1 MFTRSG
7 PSNQYTLLQQSPSSP
22 SIKLDPPSSPSP
34 HQSWFRPSFKGPK
47 IRKIVLFVTLST
59 AVILLVIYPTL
70 EFITPGSVA
79 LPEVLRF
86 GLNSIQSTPSS
97 EPTIQHAAVLSQPY
111 PNLTHNTADSLVS
124 KTAEP
129 SKSASLLESGSKP
142 VESLVSPSTSKLPVS
157 QDVSTPTTPSQSSL
171 SPISST
177 QSIPSSAPASSIGHS
192 GLSTTSTLTPLN
204 QPSAPQPLLVNP
216 SASTPP
222 KKSLC
227 DHCGCS
233 ADGKLNRVFNQPDLL
248 GPAFLDASRIVPGQS
263 VAQSTQTRTMGQI
276 WASIRDVY
284 CQHPMLLPEAAVNLL
299 DNTVADSPN
308 LSTRIQ
314 WNLTNTVSS
323 IPTLYLFTKTSR
335 LGRTNA
341 LRPDYFR
348 RHAKTINNHMDRVR
362 SRGGKYFPETE
373 TKWGT
378 GPRQLIWLIVEDG
391 EQIAPEVEAVFR
403 TSQIPY
409 IYFAYGSTHR
419 YGNAQ
424 QNAAYALIHRLSR
437 SVYGHGPIVSIDD
450 DGNLLPDLFDLAWRV
465 KRLGVWPMGNLG
477 PTGWEGP
484 KYDPITHVFI
494 GWQKAAK
501 DNRRF
506 PLDNG
511 AFAFST
517 EVFGTGK
524 MIGPRYWPT
533 DYPGGESEFVSQIL
547 TKMEE
552 VEPLC
557 FNCHVAWHNQAL
569 TPQCIAHDP
578 KCREFDIP
586 PKP

>member
-7 PSNQYTLLQQSPSSP
+7 PSNQYTLLQQSPLSP
-22 SIKLDPPSSPSP
+22 GIKPETPSSPSH
-34 HQSWFRPSFKGPK
+34 HQSRFRLSLKSPK
-47 IRKIVLFVTLST
+47 IRKIGLFVTLST
-59 AVILLVIYPTL
+59 AVILLVVYPAL

-86 GLNSIQSTPSS
+86 GPHSAQLTPSS
-97 EPTIQHAAVLSQPY
+97 DPTSQHSATPPQSHP
-111 PNLTHNTADSLVS
+111 TE
-124 KTAEP
+124 KTAEFSSS
-129 SKSASLLESGSKP
+129 SKTVELSKTLTSSSSESKLAEPVVSPLASKP
-142 VESLVSPSTSKLPVS
+142 PVS
-157 QDVSTPTTPSQSSL
+157 HHVSTPTNPSQPSLSPSSPSQSVPL
-171 SPISST
+171 
-177 QSIPSSAPASSIGHS
+177 SAPAPPS
-192 GLSTTSTLTPLN
+192 GLSTPSTLPHIN
-204 QPSAPQPLLVNP
+204 QPSAPQPLLINP
-216 SASTPP
+216 SASTPL
-222 KKSLC
+222 KKTLC

-233 ADGKLNRVFNQPDLL
+233 TDGTLNRSFNQPDLL
-248 GPAFLDASRIVPGQS
+248 GPAFLDASRIVPGQT
-263 VAQSTQTRTMGQI
+263 VAPSTQTRTMGQI

-284 CQHPMLLPEAAVNLL
+284 CQHPMLSPESAVNLL
-299 DNTVADSPN
+299 DNTATDSPS

-314 WNLTNTVSS
+314 WNLTNTVPS

-348 RHAKTINNHMDRVR
+348 RHVKTITTHMDRVR

-403 TSQIPY
+403 ASQIPF
-409 IYFAYGSTHR
+409 IYLAYGSTHR

-484 KYDPITHVFI
+484 KYDPITHAFI
-494 GWQKAAK
+494 GWQKSAK

-506 PLDNG
+506 PVDNG

-517 EVFGTGK
+517 EVFGTGR

-557 FNCHVAWHNQAL
+557 FNCRVAWHNQAL
-569 TPQCIAHDP
+569 SPPCIAHDP

-586 PKP
+586 SKP